1 MKVQELTA
9 DELDAV
15 TGGLVID
22 LNLGFIHAYATI
34 TPDGVSGG
42 VKIGDGKWHG
52 GSIFYDDL
60 PK

>member
-1 MKVQELTA
+1 MEVRALTA

-22 LNLGFIHAYATI
+22 LNLGFIHAYATV
-34 TPDGVSGG
+34 TQDGVSGG
-42 VKIGDGKWHG
+42 VKVGDGKWHG